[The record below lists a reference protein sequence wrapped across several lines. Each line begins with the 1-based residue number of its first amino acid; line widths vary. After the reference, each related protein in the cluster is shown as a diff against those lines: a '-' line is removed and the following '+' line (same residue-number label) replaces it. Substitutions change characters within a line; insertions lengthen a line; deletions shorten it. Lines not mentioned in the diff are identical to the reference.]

1 MSKGWRLEQATAL
14 EEALERDSKEGKKS
28 TLEVVVEG
36 TRAKRELKMKSHIN
50 LRLRSF
56 TRSRRNAER

>member
-14 EEALERDSKEGKKS
+14 EEDLERNQKKVRS
-28 TLEVVVEG
+28 LKLGVVVAG
-36 TRAKRELKMKSHIN
+36 TRVKRGLKMKSNIN
-50 LRLRSF
+50 LHLRSF